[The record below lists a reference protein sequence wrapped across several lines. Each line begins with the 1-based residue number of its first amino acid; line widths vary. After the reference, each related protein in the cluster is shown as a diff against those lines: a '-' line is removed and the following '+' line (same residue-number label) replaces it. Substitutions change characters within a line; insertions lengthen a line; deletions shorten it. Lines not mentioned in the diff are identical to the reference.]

1 MRQSWGWELGEVEVG
16 YLRAWES
23 GGGSEKRE
31 AEGWETRGFELRLWR
46 KELLGGVGFRASGNL
61 GAGR

>member
-1 MRQSWGWELGEVEVG
+1 MG

>member
-1 MRQSWGWELGEVEVG
+1 MG

-23 GGGSEKRE
+23 RRGSEQRE
-31 AEGWETRGFELRLWR
+31 AEGLEARGFELRQWR

-61 GAGR
+61 GAGC